1 MEKDG
6 FVNKIY
12 VGIFRRMAELA
23 IAGAMLGLLNGCA
36 TSGLAKDPLEGYNRA
51 MFAFNDGLDRAIV
64 KPIAQGY
71 VDVVPAPLRTGV
83 ANFYGNIADV
93 FIAANN
99 LLQGKLPEAVG
110 DVGRVAIN
118 STVGL
123 LGVLDIASDLGL
135 EKHDEDFGQ
144 TFGRWGVGAGP
155 YVMLPIM
162 GPRTLRDAFAQI
174 LDTRADPVAQLDD
187 IPTRNSLLVVR
198 GISDRADYLAA
209 DKIVQEAAL
218 DRYAYIRD
226 AYLQRRRSK
235 VYDGNAPRLPED

>member
-6 FVNKIY
+6 FVSKIY
-12 VGIFRRMAELA
+12 VDIFRRMSELA
-23 IAGAMLGLLNGCA
+23 IAVAMLGLLNGCA

-64 KPIAQGY
+64 KPLAQGY
-71 VDVVPAPLRTGV
+71 VDVLPAPVRTGV

-123 LGVLDIASDLGL
+123 LGVLDIASDFGL

-144 TFGRWGVGAGP
+144 TFGHWGVGAGP
-155 YVMLPIM
+155 YVMLPIF
-162 GPRTLRDAFAQI
+162 GPRTLRDAFALI

-187 IPTRNSLLVVR
+187 VPTRNSLLVVR

-235 VYDGNAPRLPED
+235 VYDGNAPRLQDD